1 MWDFSAKTSQISG
14 KLGQVVHSTKKTGI
28 KRKVMA
34 RLGSHGTS
42 SETGAVGL
50 NKGGKKSHVKLAI

>member
-1 MWDFSAKTSQISG
+1 
-14 KLGQVVHSTKKTGI
+14 
-28 KRKVMA
+28 MA

-50 NKGGKKSHVKLAI
+50 NKGGKKVPCEACNLADKVRLVGTE